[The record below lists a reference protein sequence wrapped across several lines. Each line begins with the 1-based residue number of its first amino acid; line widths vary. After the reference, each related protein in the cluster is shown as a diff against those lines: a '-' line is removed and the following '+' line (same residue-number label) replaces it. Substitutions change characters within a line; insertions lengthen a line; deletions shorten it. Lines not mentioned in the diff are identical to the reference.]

1 MPERVQWRLPAI
13 DPAQAGQLAERLGVP
28 PLVARI
34 LVRRGY
40 ADAARARLFLE
51 PSLEDLP
58 DPLTLKDMPKAVAR
72 LVEAVRRKE
81 EVLLFGDYDADGIVS
96 IAILK
101 TALDR
106 AGARAGFQVPSR
118 LREGYGL
125 RTEVIEQAAATG
137 IKLLISADTGIRAG
151 EAIRRARQ
159 LGLDVIV
166 TDHHLPEEDL
176 PPALAILNP
185 KQPDCPYPFKDL
197 CGAGVAFKLVQA
209 LVERLGWPAERRR
222 KFLQSLLKLV
232 AIATV
237 ADVVP
242 LVGENRILV
251 KHGLEGLRSVR
262 SPGLRALLEMAGLE
276 QGEAPSAHEVAFRVA
291 PRMNAAGRMADAT
304 QVIELLLTADSEKA
318 QYLAAQLQNFNQDRQ
333 RVEVDI
339 IRSILEECER
349 MPPAPEQAALVF
361 AGQNWHRGVLGIV
374 ASRLAERFYR
384 PVIVLS
390 VDPETGLAQGSG
402 RSIPPFHLLEALESM
417 ADLFVQF
424 GGHRQAAGMTL
435 EAARVDEFR
444 EKLDRRARR
453 VLSPQDLVPALDI
466 DAVIDLSELDESA
479 VEAVLRLGPFG
490 FGNPQPVLALLGA
503 RLASDPVVLKQKH
516 VRLAVHQGAGILNI
530 MAWNQAENLERLR
543 QDQTLDVAFS
553 LEEDRQSQKRGYAGW
568 TAVLRSLRLARHTP
582 AFEPGMP

>member
-1 MPERVQWRLPAI
+1 MPEQVEWRLPAI
-13 DPAQAGQLAERLGVP
+13 DSTLAAQLAERLGVP
-28 PLVARI
+28 PVVARI

-40 ADAARARLFLE
+40 TDATSARIFLE
-51 PSLEDLP
+51 PSLEDLL
-58 DPLTLKDMPKAVAR
+58 DPLGLKDMPRAVAR
-72 LVEAVRRKE
+72 LSEAVRRKE
-81 EVLLFGDYDADGIVS
+81 QVLLFGDYDADGIVS
-96 IAILK
+96 VAILK

-106 AGARAGFQVPSR
+106 AGACAGFQVPSR

-125 RTEVIEQAAATG
+125 RTEVVEQAAASG
-137 IKLLISADTGIRAG
+137 VRLLISADTGIRAG
-151 EAIRRARQ
+151 EAIRRARE

-166 TDHHLPEEDL
+166 TDHHLPEEAL
-176 PPALAILNP
+176 PPALAVLNP

-209 LVERLGWPAERRR
+209 LVERLGWSEERRR

-251 KHGLEGLRSVR
+251 KHGLEGLRSVK
-262 SPGLRALLEMAGLE
+262 SPGLRALLAMAGLAE
-276 QGEAPSAHEVAFRVA
+276 GEVPSAHEVAFRVA
-291 PRMNAAGRMADAT
+291 PRMNAAGRMADAS
-304 QVIELLLTADSEKA
+304 QVIELLLTADNEKA

-333 RVEVDI
+333 RVEVEI

-349 MPPAPEQAALVF
+349 TPPAPEQAALVF
-361 AGQNWHRGVLGIV
+361 AGRNWHRGVLGIV
-374 ASRLAERFYR
+374 ASRLVERFYR

-390 VDPETGLAQGSG
+390 IDPETGLAHGSG

-453 VLSPQDLVPALDI
+453 VLLPQDLVPALDI
-466 DAVIDLSELDESA
+466 DTVTDVAELDEA
-479 VEAVLRLGPFG
+479 TVEAVLRLAPFG
-490 FGNPQPVLALLGA
+490 FGNPRPVLALLGV

-516 VRLAVHQGAGILNI
+516 VRLAVHKGAGTLNI
-530 MAWNQAENLERLR
+530 MAWGQAESLEDLR
-543 QDQTLDVAFS
+543 QGQIFDVAFS
-553 LEEDRQSQKRGYAGW
+553 LEEDRNSRKRGYAGW
-568 TAVLRSLRLARHTP
+568 TAVLRGLRFSGGRS
-582 AFEPGMP
+582 